1 MASRREKKNKKK
13 EKREQQLAEKRSE
26 EEAMARLKE
35 EKEAQ
40 EKEERER
47 KAAQQAALRQQFIN
61 DGKKYYLVMYDVR
74 GIQNYIYRTAKI
86 KDAIGGSAL
95 VSSIIS
101 DALKDALGQVS
112 IEYPNLTYELEWSN
126 DNGHIVFVNDYKDV
140 KVLFIGGGNATVL
153 ISSKKLATAINSHM
167 SKYVIEKTYALQLAV
182 AMVPKTESYSDDYR
196 NLNNEMI
203 HVKENMIVSKP
214 LGALPVMRTEVKT
227 GYPTAFDS
235 LRYSEDPDA
244 GMETRL
250 KKEAARIKRTNYEQE
265 EKILDSFVTE
275 KGQNSTL
282 GFVHIDGN
290 NMGMRIRN
298 LVKDKTTY
306 EEAVNTMREISYQIN
321 HQYKKVFDD
330 MKNFFEQR
338 SGLHSDYEGKKDKYF
353 VMEILVGGD
362 DITYVCNGK
371 IALATVEYYSRKI
384 AKQAMIVD
392 KSDPKKNLMENG
404 FSICAGIAYARSHFP
419 FSIAYEVAESCCES
433 AKKSAKENTD
443 SGRVGNWVDFAFCKN
458 VQTQNLEKTRQQ
470 EYVTYSQEHLLLR
483 PYFIP
488 VGAEQG
494 DGVFEDLKESQ
505 RSLSS
510 FNKKVAYFQNEKNIP
525 RSQSKDIRNT
535 YSLGEDQM
543 NMLASF
549 LKSRGREFP
558 DGDDMYCV
566 KGGKKYA
573 RYYDALEMMDM
584 CISLDSLATTADD
597 AANEVSRID
606 ASDAV
611 MAQ

>member
-1 MASRREKKNKKK
+1 MASRKEKKNRKK
-13 EKREQQLAEKRSE
+13 EQRRLEQERVRAIE
-26 EEAMARLKE
+26 EEKARL
-35 EKEAQ
+35 
-40 EKEERER
+40 EKEEHDR
-47 KAAQQAALRQQFIN
+47 KAAQYAELRQQFT
-61 DGKKYYLVMYDVR
+61 DAGKKYYLVMYDVR

-95 VSSIIS
+95 VADIIY
-101 DALKDALGQVS
+101 DALKDAIRQVS
-112 IEYPNLTYELEWSN
+112 NEYTNLTYELEWSN
-126 DNGHIVFVNDYKDV
+126 DNGHIDFVDDYKDV

-153 ISSKKLATAINSHM
+153 ISSKELAKAINSRM

-182 AMVPKTESYSDDYR
+182 AMVEKTDSYSDDYR
-196 NLNNEMI
+196 NLNSEMI
-203 HVKENMIVSKP
+203 RVKENMIVSKP
-214 LGALPVMRTEVKT
+214 LGALPIMRTEVKT

-235 LRYSEDPDA
+235 LYCPEDPDA
-244 GMETRL
+244 GKETRL
-250 KKEAARIKRTNYEQE
+250 KKEAAKNKRKNYLQE

-275 KGQNSTL
+275 KGENSTL

-306 EEAVNTMREISYQIN
+306 EEAVSTMRQISYQIN
-321 HQYKKVFDD
+321 HQYKKAFDE

-353 VMEILVGGD
+353 VMEILIGGD

-392 KSDPKKNLMENG
+392 KTDPKKNLMENG
-404 FSICAGIAYARSHFP
+404 FSVCAGIAYAGSHFP

-433 AKKSAKENTD
+433 AKKAAKENTD
-443 SGRVGNWVDFAFCKN
+443 NGRVGNWVDFTFCKN
-458 VQTQNLEKTRQQ
+458 VQTQNLEKTRQE

-488 VGAEQG
+488 VGADYG
-494 DGVFEDLKESQ
+494 DGTFEDLEKSQ
-505 RSLSS
+505 ISLSS
-510 FNKKVAYFQNEKNIP
+510 FNRKAVYFQDEKNIP
-525 RSQSKDIRNT
+525 RSQSKDMRNT

-543 NMLASF
+543 DMLASF
-549 LKSRGREFP
+549 LKSRGRKLP
-558 DGDDMYCV
+558 DGDDMYYEED
-566 KGGKKYA
+566 GKKYA

-584 CISLDSLATTADD
+584 YISLDSLAPETEDS
-597 AANEVSRID
+597 ANEDGRID

-611 MAQ
+611 VSE

>member
-1 MASRREKKNKKK
+1 MASRKEKKNRKK
-13 EKREQQLAEKRSE
+13 EQRRLEQERLKAVE
-26 EEAMARLKE
+26 EEKAK
-35 EKEAQ
+35 Q
-40 EKEERER
+40 EKEERDR
-47 KAAQQAALRQQFIN
+47 KAALYAELRQQFT
-61 DGKKYYLVMYDVR
+61 DAGKKYYLVMYDVR

-95 VSSIIS
+95 VADIIC
-101 DALKDALGQVS
+101 DALKDAIRQVS
-112 IEYPNLTYELEWSN
+112 TEYPNLTYEFEWFD
-126 DNGHIVFVNDYKDV
+126 DNGHVDFVDDYKDV

-153 ISSKKLATAINSHM
+153 ISSKELAKAINSHM

-182 AMVPKTESYSDDYR
+182 AMVEKTDSYSDDYR

-203 HVKENMIVSKP
+203 RVKENMIVSKP
-214 LGALPVMRTEVKT
+214 LGALPIMRTEVKT

-235 LRYSEDPDA
+235 LYYPEDPDA
-244 GMETRL
+244 GKETRL
-250 KKEAARIKRTNYEQE
+250 KKEAAKNKRKNYLQE

-275 KGQNSTL
+275 KGENSTL

-306 EEAVNTMREISYQIN
+306 EEAVSTMRQISYQIN
-321 HQYKKVFDD
+321 HQYKKAFIE
-330 MKNFFEQR
+330 MKSFFEQR

-353 VMEILVGGD
+353 VMEILIGGD

-371 IALATVEYYSRKI
+371 IALATVEYYSRRI
-384 AKQAMIVD
+384 AKQAMIDD
-392 KSDPKKNLMENG
+392 KTDPKKNLMENG
-404 FSICAGIAYARSHFP
+404 FSVCAGIAYAGSHFP

-433 AKKSAKENTD
+433 AKKVAKEKTD
-443 SGRVGNWVDFAFCKN
+443 NGRVGNWVDFTFCKN

-488 VGAEQG
+488 VGADYG
-494 DGVFEDLKESQ
+494 DGIFEKLEESQ
-505 RSLSS
+505 ISLSS
-510 FNKKVAYFQNEKNIP
+510 FNRKVVYFQDEKNIP
-525 RSQSKDIRNT
+525 RSQSKDMRNT

-543 NMLASF
+543 DMLTSF
-549 LKSRGREFP
+549 LKSRGRKLP
-558 DGDDMYCV
+558 DGDDMYCEE
-566 KGGKKYA
+566 GGKKYA

-584 CISLDSLATTADD
+584 YISLDSLAPETEDS
-597 AANEVSRID
+597 ANEDGGID
-606 ASDAV
+606 APDAV
-611 MAQ
+611 VSE